1 VEKAYFDTTVLV
13 AACVQCHPHHSRSA
27 ALLAVAGKRTQ
38 GYLSAHGL
46 AELYAVLTRAP
57 FTPPVYP
64 AEAWQMIERNVLSRC
79 GLVALEGSE
88 LAETVRECAGQG
100 WVGGRVYDAIHVRC
114 ALKIACDKLYTLNL
128 KHFQELS
135 PPELLSRM
143 ELP

>member
-13 AACVQCHPHHSRSA
+13 AACVRGHPQHPRSA
-27 ALLAVAGKRTQ
+27 ALLAAAGKRTQ

-46 AELYAVLTRAP
+46 AELYSVLTRAP

-79 GLVALEGSE
+79 DLVALEAGE

-100 WVGGRVYDAIHVRC
+100 WVSGRVYDAIHVRC

-128 KHFQELS
+128 KHFQELA
-135 PPELLSRM
+135 PPELCSRM